1 MRSIP
6 VLWEGGTAVDT
17 SFYRRA
23 PRVAGL
29 AFGAIM
35 ASGLAMAHA
44 DQLTHTNYG
53 KLPDGRMVEQYTM
66 TNAHGITIKFL
77 SLGGCITDMDV
88 PDRNGKLGNIVL
100 GHRDLAGY
108 DSNKGYFGAIVG
120 RYANRIAKGTFT
132 LDGHTYHL
140 PINNGPNSLH
150 GGTNGFNLQIWNVT
164 PKTVP
169 HGVAAVLTY
178 TSPDGQDGYPGTMK
192 VAVTYTLE
200 DSNALRI
207 DYEAT
212 TDKPTVI
219 NLTSHDYF
227 NLNGNG
233 SGSAVHQLI
242 QINADGYTPTDDT
255 QIPTGQIV
263 PVANTPMD
271 FRTLRPIF
279 PGIDADFHQ
288 LVLAHGYDHNWV
300 LDKPHPGA
308 MTFAARAYAPR
319 TGRIMEVYTTEP
331 GVQVYTSNFLIG
343 AIVGSSN
350 TVYHQGAAYTFETQ
364 HFPDSPNHPNFPST
378 VLNPGQTFHS
388 TTEFRFLT
396 DGAKG

>member
-1 MRSIP
+1 MHASSCRFA
-6 VLWEGGTAVDT
+6 G
-17 SFYRRA
+17 
-23 PRVAGL
+23 RVAGL
-29 AFGAIM
+29 AFGAILI
-35 ASGLAMAHA
+35 SGLTMAHA
-44 DQLTHTNYG
+44 DQLTHATYG
-53 KLPDGRMVEQYTM
+53 KLSDGRTVDQFTMV
-66 TNAHGITIKFL
+66 NAHGATIKFL

-88 PDRNGKLGNIVL
+88 PDRNGTLGNIVL

-108 DSNKGYFGAIVG
+108 DSNKGYFGSIVG

-132 LDGHTYHL
+132 LNGRTYHL
-140 PINNGPNSLH
+140 PVNNGANSLH
-150 GGTNGFNLQIWNVT
+150 GGTSGFNLQMWAVT
-164 PKTVP
+164 PKTVSN
-169 HGVAAVLTY
+169 GVAAVLTY

-192 VAVTYTLE
+192 VAVTYTLD
-200 DSNALRI
+200 DSNTFRI
-207 DYEAT
+207 DYQAT

-233 SGSAVHQLI
+233 SGSALHQLI
-242 QINADGYTPTDDT
+242 QINADTYTPTDDT

-279 PGIDADFHQ
+279 PGIDADFDQ
-288 LVLAHGYDHNWV
+288 LILAHGYDHNWI
-300 LDKPHPGA
+300 LNKPAPGA
-308 MTFAARAYAPR
+308 MSFAARAYAPK

-331 GVQVYTSNFLIG
+331 GVQFYTSNFLIG
-343 AIVGSSN
+343 AIVGSSG

-364 HFPDSPNHPNFPST
+364 HYPDSPNHSHFPST

-388 TTEFRFLT
+388 ATEFRFLT
-396 DGAKG
+396 DSGEG